1 MCTDESMWSQRRVH
15 CLSLCILWPCDCV
28 HECVFS
34 CASVCMY
41 VPICVWVGAVC
52 VRSCGSVCVRVPDS
66 RHTRGDVF
74 VCVFTRVFSKGEA
87 QICVQGLL
95 CTCTQHPL
103 VDRRQKHPKQKQKKK
118 KEKKNPNGIASNSRL
133 TRGHRKGKVS
143 RMDLERAERV
153 RHPLRRGLC
162 AGGSPRGGGPA
173 SQSGVKGLV
182 LWYGGRITE
191 LGCGG

>member
-1 MCTDESMWSQRRVH
+1 MG
-15 CLSLCILWPCDCV
+15 LCV
-28 HECVFS
+28 
-34 CASVCMY
+34 SVCLTA
-41 VPICVWVGAVC
+41 G
-52 VRSCGSVCVRVPDS
+52 
-66 RHTRGDVF
+66 
-74 VCVFTRVFSKGEA
+74 TRVGMSLSVFLLECLQKA
-87 QICVQGLL
+87 KLICVQGLL

-173 SQSGVKGLV
+173 SQPGVKGLV